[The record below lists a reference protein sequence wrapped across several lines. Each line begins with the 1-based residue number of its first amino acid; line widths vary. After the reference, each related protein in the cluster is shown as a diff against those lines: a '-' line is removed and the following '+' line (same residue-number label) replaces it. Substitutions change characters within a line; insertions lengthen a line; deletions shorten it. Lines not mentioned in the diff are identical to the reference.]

1 MIINF
6 FYWGVCNPLICF
18 FITCMIYNKL
28 IKGNVHGRYLSRE
41 INKKRRISKTKAK
54 SKIKNEITE
63 KSERRSIKMSQ
74 QTITLLFLVFTI
86 ISFILEKIPL
96 GLTASICAIGLTLT
110 GVVDVSTTFSQY
122 VNSNV
127 ILCVGMFVV
136 GQALF
141 ETGMANKIGG
151 LVTRFAR
158 TERTLIIAIM
168 VIVGVMSGFLSN
180 TGTAAVLIP
189 VVCGIADES
198 GYSRSR
204 LLMPLVFAAALG
216 GNLSIIGAPGNLMG
230 VNALQEMGLSTSFF
244 MYAPVGVPMLLVGII
259 YFVFIGYR
267 FLPDGKGA
275 VGATVEKQK
284 DFSDV
289 PKWKQTVSLIVLI
302 LVILAMIFE
311 KQIGVSIEISAC
323 IGAIILVLVGVL
335 SEKEALA
342 SIDLKVVFL
351 FGGSLTLAKAL
362 DTTGAGE
369 LIADKIVGLLG
380 ADPNPIVLLLVI
392 FIVTCALT
400 NFMSNTATTALMI
413 PIAVSLANNLGAD
426 PRAVVIAT
434 VIAGSC
440 AYATPIGMPA
450 NTMVVGLGGYKFKDY
465 VKSGLPLILVSF
477 VICMILLPV
486 LFPFYP

>member
-1 MIINF
+1 
-6 FYWGVCNPLICF
+6 
-18 FITCMIYNKL
+18 
-28 IKGNVHGRYLSRE
+28 
-41 INKKRRISKTKAK
+41 
-54 SKIKNEITE
+54 
-63 KSERRSIKMSQ
+63 MSQ
-74 QTITLLFLVFTI
+74 TTITLLFLVFTI

-96 GLTASICAIGLTLT
+96 GLTASICAIGLILT
-110 GVVDVSTTFSQY
+110 GVVDATTTFSQY

-151 LVTRFAR
+151 LVTKFAR
-158 TERTLIIAIM
+158 TEKTLIIAIM

-244 MYAPVGVPMLLVGII
+244 MYAPVGVPMLVLGIL

-267 FLPDGKGA
+267 FLPNGNQVAGEALD
-275 VGATVEKQK
+275 QQ
-284 DFSDV
+284 DFSHV
-289 PKWKQTVSLIVLI
+289 PKWKQTVSLVVLI

-311 KQIGVSIEISAC
+311 KEIGISIEVSAC
-323 IGAIILVLVGVL
+323 IGAIILVLTGVI
-335 SEKEALA
+335 SEKEALK

-380 ADPNPIVLLLVI
+380 SDPSPILLLLVI
-392 FIVTCALT
+392 FIVTCVLT

-477 VICMILLPV
+477 VICMILLPI
-486 LFPFYP
+486 LFPFYS

>member
-1 MIINF
+1 
-6 FYWGVCNPLICF
+6 
-18 FITCMIYNKL
+18 
-28 IKGNVHGRYLSRE
+28 
-41 INKKRRISKTKAK
+41 
-54 SKIKNEITE
+54 
-63 KSERRSIKMSQ
+63 MSPT
-74 QTITLLFLVFTI
+74 TITLLFLAFAIV
-86 ISFILEKIPL
+86 SFILEKIPL
-96 GLTASICAIGLTLT
+96 GLTATICALGLTLT
-110 GVVDVSTTFSQY
+110 GVLDATTTFSQY

-151 LVTRFAR
+151 IVTKFAK
-158 TERTLIIAIM
+158 TEKMLIVAIM

-230 VNALQEMGLSTSFF
+230 VNALQELGLSTGFF
-244 MYAPVGVPMLLVGII
+244 MYAPVGVPMLILGII

-275 VGATVEKQK
+275 NGAAVEGQK
-284 DFSDV
+284 DFSNV
-289 PKWKQTVSLIVLI
+289 PQWKQIVSLVVLI
-302 LVILAMIFE
+302 VVILAMIFE
-311 KQIGVSIEISAC
+311 DQIGIKIQVSAC
-323 IGAIILVLVGVL
+323 VGAVILVLAGVL
-335 SEKEALA
+335 TEKEALA
-342 SIDLKVVFL
+342 SIDLKVVLL
-351 FGGSLTLAKAL
+351 FGGSLALAKAL
-362 DTTGAGE
+362 DTTGAGT
-369 LIADKIVGLLG
+369 LVADKIVGLLG
-380 ADPNPIVLLLVI
+380 ANPNPIVLLLVI

-400 NFMSNTATTALMI
+400 NFMSNTATTALMV
-413 PIAVSLANNLGAD
+413 PIAVSLAQSLGAD

-465 VKSGLPLILVSF
+465 VKAGLPLILVSF
-477 VICMILLPV
+477 VICMVLLPI

>member
-1 MIINF
+1 
-6 FYWGVCNPLICF
+6 
-18 FITCMIYNKL
+18 
-28 IKGNVHGRYLSRE
+28 
-41 INKKRRISKTKAK
+41 
-54 SKIKNEITE
+54 
-63 KSERRSIKMSQ
+63 MSHT
-74 QTITLLFLVFTI
+74 TITLLFLVFTI

-110 GVVDVSTTFSQY
+110 GVVDATTTFSQY

-151 LVTRFAR
+151 LVTRFAK
-158 TERTLIIAIM
+158 TEKTLIVAIM

-230 VNALQEMGLSTSFF
+230 VNALQEMGMSTSFF
-244 MYAPVGVPMLLVGII
+244 MYAPVGIPMLAIGIL
-259 YFVFIGYR
+259 YFVCFGYKL
-267 FLPDGKGA
+267 LPDGKTTA
-275 VGATVEKQK
+275 VAAAEEQQ
-284 DFSDV
+284 DFSEV
-289 PKWKQTVSLIVLI
+289 PKWKQTVSLVVLI

-311 KQIGVSIEISAC
+311 EQIGISIQISAC
-323 IGAIILVLVGVL
+323 IGAIFLVLTGVI

-342 SIDLKVVFL
+342 SIDLKVVLL

-380 ADPNPIVLLLVI
+380 ADPNPIILLLVI
-392 FIVTCALT
+392 FIVTCVLT

-426 PRAVVIAT
+426 PRSVVIAT

-477 VICMILLPV
+477 VICMILLPI

>member
-1 MIINF
+1 MKCVRPTF
-6 FYWGVCNPLICF
+6 F
-18 FITCMIYNKL
+18 
-28 IKGNVHGRYLSRE
+28 
-41 INKKRRISKTKAK
+41 K
-54 SKIKNEITE
+54 SKKQKNETKRKEIF
-63 KSERRSIKMSQ
+63 RMSQ
-74 QTITLLFLVFTI
+74 TTITLLFLTFTI

-96 GLTASICAIGLTLT
+96 GLTATICALGLTLT
-110 GVVDVSTTFSQY
+110 GVLDASTTFAQY

-151 LVTRFAR
+151 IVTKFAR

-244 MYAPVGVPMLLVGII
+244 MYAPVGVPMLILGII
-259 YFVFIGYR
+259 YFVFLGYR
-267 FLPDGKGA
+267 FLPDGTEAGGA
-275 VGATVEKQK
+275 AVEAQK
-284 DFSDV
+284 DFSNV
-289 PKWKQTVSLIVLI
+289 PKWKQVISLVVLTV
-302 LVILAMIFE
+302 VIIAMIFE
-311 KQIGVSIEISAC
+311 EEIGISIQVSSC
-323 IGAIILVLVGVL
+323 IGAVFLVLTGVL
-335 SEKEALA
+335 SEKEALQ
-342 SIDLKVVFL
+342 SIDLKVVLL
-351 FGGSLTLAKAL
+351 FGGSLSLAKAL
-362 DTTGAGE
+362 DTTGAGN

-380 ADPNPIVLLLVI
+380 ANPNPIVLLLVI

-465 VKSGLPLILVSF
+465 VKSGLPLILFSF
-477 VICMILLPV
+477 AICMILLPI

>member
-1 MIINF
+1 MKCVRPTLF
-6 FYWGVCNPLICF
+6 
-18 FITCMIYNKL
+18 
-28 IKGNVHGRYLSRE
+28 
-41 INKKRRISKTKAK
+41 K
-54 SKIKNEITE
+54 SKKQKNETKRKEIF
-63 KSERRSIKMSQ
+63 RMSQ
-74 QTITLLFLVFTI
+74 TTITLLFLTFTI

-96 GLTASICAIGLTLT
+96 GLTATICALGLTLT
-110 GVVDVSTTFSQY
+110 GVLDASTTFAQY

-151 LVTRFAR
+151 IVTKFAR

-244 MYAPVGVPMLLVGII
+244 MYAPVGVPMLILGII
-259 YFVFIGYR
+259 YFVFLGYR
-267 FLPDGKGA
+267 FLPDGTAAGGA
-275 VGATVEKQK
+275 AVEAQK
-284 DFSDV
+284 DFSNV
-289 PKWKQTVSLIVLI
+289 PKWKQVISLVVLIV
-302 LVILAMIFE
+302 VIIAMIFE
-311 KQIGVSIEISAC
+311 EEIGISIQVSSC
-323 IGAIILVLVGVL
+323 IGAVFLVLTGVL
-335 SEKEALA
+335 TEKEALQ
-342 SIDLKVVFL
+342 SIDLKVVLL
-351 FGGSLTLAKAL
+351 FGGSLSLAKAL
-362 DTTGAGE
+362 DTTGAGN

-380 ADPNPIVLLLVI
+380 ANPNPIVLLLVI

-465 VKSGLPLILVSF
+465 VKSGLPLIFVSF
-477 VICMILLPV
+477 AICMILLPI

>member
-1 MIINF
+1 
-6 FYWGVCNPLICF
+6 
-18 FITCMIYNKL
+18 
-28 IKGNVHGRYLSRE
+28 
-41 INKKRRISKTKAK
+41 
-54 SKIKNEITE
+54 
-63 KSERRSIKMSQ
+63 MSPT
-74 QTITLLFLVFTI
+74 TITLLFLLFAVV
-86 ISFILEKIPL
+86 SFILEKIPL
-96 GLTASICAIGLTLT
+96 GLTATVVALGLNLT
-110 GVVDVSTTFSQY
+110 GVLDVSATFAGY

-151 LVTRFAR
+151 IVTRFAR
-158 TERTLIIAIM
+158 NERILIIAIM

-230 VNALQEMGLSTSFF
+230 VNALQELGLSTSFF
-244 MYAPVGVPMLLVGII
+244 MYAPVGIPMLIVGIL
-259 YFVFIGYR
+259 YFAFIGYR
-267 FLPDGKGA
+267 FLPEGKGTGQA
-275 VGATVEKQK
+275 SVGEERS
-284 DFSDV
+284 FENV
-289 PKWKQTVSLIVLI
+289 PQWKQMVSLVVLI

-311 KQIGVSIEISAC
+311 DQIGIKIQVSAC
-323 IGAIILVLVGVL
+323 IGAVILVLTGVI
-335 SEKEALA
+335 SEKAALE
-342 SIDLKVVFL
+342 SIDLKVVLL
-351 FGGSLTLAKAL
+351 FGGSLALANAL
-362 DTTGAGE
+362 DTTGAGT

-380 ADPNPIVLLLVI
+380 TDPNPIILLLVI

-400 NFMSNTATTALMI
+400 NFMSNTATTALMV
-413 PIAVSLANNLGAD
+413 PIAVSLAESLGAD

-450 NTMVVGLGGYKFKDY
+450 NTMVVGLGGYKFNDY

-477 VICMILLPV
+477 VLCMVLLPV
-486 LFPFYP
+486 LYPFYP

>member
-1 MIINF
+1 
-6 FYWGVCNPLICF
+6 
-18 FITCMIYNKL
+18 
-28 IKGNVHGRYLSRE
+28 
-41 INKKRRISKTKAK
+41 
-54 SKIKNEITE
+54 
-63 KSERRSIKMSQ
+63 MSQ
-74 QTITLLFLVFTI
+74 TTITLLFLTFTI

-96 GLTASICAIGLTLT
+96 GLTATICALGLTLT
-110 GVVDVSTTFSQY
+110 GVLDASTTFAQY

-151 LVTRFAR
+151 IVTKFAR

-244 MYAPVGVPMLLVGII
+244 MYAPVGVPMLILGII
-259 YFVFIGYR
+259 YFVFLGYR
-267 FLPDGKGA
+267 FLPDGTEAGGA
-275 VGATVEKQK
+275 AVEAQK
-284 DFSDV
+284 DFSNV
-289 PKWKQTVSLIVLI
+289 PKWKQVISLVVLTV
-302 LVILAMIFE
+302 VIIAMIFE
-311 KQIGVSIEISAC
+311 EEIGISIQVSSC
-323 IGAIILVLVGVL
+323 IGAVFLVLTGVL
-335 SEKEALA
+335 SEKEALQ
-342 SIDLKVVFL
+342 SIDLKVVLL
-351 FGGSLTLAKAL
+351 FGGSLSLAKAL
-362 DTTGAGE
+362 DTTGAGN

-380 ADPNPIVLLLVI
+380 ANPNPIVLLLVI

-465 VKSGLPLILVSF
+465 VKSGLPLILFSF
-477 VICMILLPV
+477 AICIILLPI

>member
-1 MIINF
+1 
-6 FYWGVCNPLICF
+6 
-18 FITCMIYNKL
+18 
-28 IKGNVHGRYLSRE
+28 
-41 INKKRRISKTKAK
+41 
-54 SKIKNEITE
+54 
-63 KSERRSIKMSQ
+63 MSQ
-74 QTITLLFLVFTI
+74 TTITLLFLTFTI

-96 GLTASICAIGLTLT
+96 GLTATICALGLTLT
-110 GVVDVSTTFSQY
+110 GVLDASTTFAQY

-151 LVTRFAR
+151 IVTKFAR

-244 MYAPVGVPMLLVGII
+244 MYAPVGVPMLILGII
-259 YFVFIGYR
+259 YFVFLGYR
-267 FLPDGKGA
+267 FLPDGTEAGGA
-275 VGATVEKQK
+275 AVEAQK
-284 DFSDV
+284 DFSNV
-289 PKWKQTVSLIVLI
+289 PKWKQVISLVVLIV
-302 LVILAMIFE
+302 VIIAMIFE
-311 KQIGVSIEISAC
+311 EEIGISIQISSC
-323 IGAIILVLVGVL
+323 IGAAFLVLTGVL
-335 SEKEALA
+335 SEKEALQ
-342 SIDLKVVFL
+342 SIDLKVVLL
-351 FGGSLTLAKAL
+351 FGGSLSLAKAL
-362 DTTGAGE
+362 DTTGAGN

-380 ADPNPIVLLLVI
+380 ANPNPIVLLLVI

-465 VKSGLPLILVSF
+465 VKSGLPLILFSF
-477 VICMILLPV
+477 AICMILLPI

>member
-1 MIINF
+1 
-6 FYWGVCNPLICF
+6 
-18 FITCMIYNKL
+18 
-28 IKGNVHGRYLSRE
+28 
-41 INKKRRISKTKAK
+41 
-54 SKIKNEITE
+54 
-63 KSERRSIKMSQ
+63 MSHT
-74 QTITLLFLVFTI
+74 TITLLFLVFTI

-110 GVVDVSTTFSQY
+110 GVVDATTTFSQY

-151 LVTRFAR
+151 LVTRFAK
-158 TERTLIIAIM
+158 TEKTLIVAIM

-230 VNALQEMGLSTSFF
+230 VNALQEMGMSTSFF
-244 MYAPVGVPMLLVGII
+244 MYAPVGIPMLAIGIL
-259 YFVFIGYR
+259 YFVCLGYK
-267 FLPDGKGA
+267 LLLDGKTTA
-275 VGATVEKQK
+275 VAAAEEQQ
-284 DFSDV
+284 DFSEV
-289 PKWKQTVSLIVLI
+289 PKWKQTVSLVVLI

-311 KQIGVSIEISAC
+311 EQIGISIQISAC
-323 IGAIILVLVGVL
+323 IGAIFLVLTGVI

-342 SIDLKVVFL
+342 SIDLKVVLL

-380 ADPNPIVLLLVI
+380 ADPNPIILLLVI
-392 FIVTCALT
+392 FIVTCVLT

-426 PRAVVIAT
+426 PRSVVIAT

-477 VICMILLPV
+477 VICMILLPI

>member
-1 MIINF
+1 MKCVRPTF
-6 FYWGVCNPLICF
+6 F
-18 FITCMIYNKL
+18 
-28 IKGNVHGRYLSRE
+28 
-41 INKKRRISKTKAK
+41 K
-54 SKIKNEITE
+54 SKKQKNETKRKE
-63 KSERRSIKMSQ
+63 FFRMSQ
-74 QTITLLFLVFTI
+74 TTITLLFLTFTI

-96 GLTASICAIGLTLT
+96 GLTATICALGLTLT
-110 GVVDVSTTFSQY
+110 GVLDASTTFAQY

-151 LVTRFAR
+151 IFTKFAR

-168 VIVGVMSGFLSN
+168 VIVGVMSGILSN

-244 MYAPVGVPMLLVGII
+244 MYAPVGVPMLILGII
-259 YFVFIGYR
+259 YFVFLGYR
-267 FLPDGKGA
+267 FLPDGTEAGGA
-275 VGATVEKQK
+275 AVEAQK
-284 DFSDV
+284 DFSNV
-289 PKWKQTVSLIVLI
+289 PKWKQVISLVVLTV
-302 LVILAMIFE
+302 VIIAMIFE
-311 KQIGVSIEISAC
+311 EEIGISIQVSSC
-323 IGAIILVLVGVL
+323 IGAVFLVLTGVL
-335 SEKEALA
+335 SEKEALQ
-342 SIDLKVVFL
+342 SIDLKVVLL
-351 FGGSLTLAKAL
+351 FGGSLSLAKAL
-362 DTTGAGE
+362 DTTGAGN

-380 ADPNPIVLLLVI
+380 ANPNLIVLLLVI

-465 VKSGLPLILVSF
+465 VKSGLPLILFSF
-477 VICMILLPV
+477 AICMILLPI

>member
-1 MIINF
+1 
-6 FYWGVCNPLICF
+6 
-18 FITCMIYNKL
+18 
-28 IKGNVHGRYLSRE
+28 
-41 INKKRRISKTKAK
+41 
-54 SKIKNEITE
+54 
-63 KSERRSIKMSQ
+63 MSQ
-74 QTITLLFLVFTI
+74 ITITLLFLVFTI

-110 GVVDVSTTFSQY
+110 GVVDATTTFSQY
-122 VNSNV
+122 VN
-127 ILCVGMFVV
+127 LCVGMFVV

-151 LVTRFAR
+151 LVTKFAR
-158 TERTLIIAIM
+158 TEKTLIIAIM

-244 MYAPVGVPMLLVGII
+244 MYAPVGIPMLVLGIL

-267 FLPDGKGA
+267 FLPNGNHTSGEA
-275 VGATVEKQK
+275 LEQQ
-284 DFSDV
+284 DFSHV
-289 PKWKQTVSLIVLI
+289 PKWKQTVSLVVLI

-311 KQIGVSIEISAC
+311 KEIGISIEVSAC
-323 IGAIILVLVGVL
+323 IGAIVLVLTGVI
-335 SEKEALA
+335 SEKEALK

-380 ADPNPIVLLLVI
+380 SNPNPILLLLVI
-392 FIVTCALT
+392 FIVTCVLT

-477 VICMILLPV
+477 VICMILLPI

>member
-1 MIINF
+1 
-6 FYWGVCNPLICF
+6 
-18 FITCMIYNKL
+18 
-28 IKGNVHGRYLSRE
+28 
-41 INKKRRISKTKAK
+41 
-54 SKIKNEITE
+54 
-63 KSERRSIKMSQ
+63 MSQ

-96 GLTASICAIGLTLT
+96 GLTASICAIGLTIT
-110 GVVDVSTTFSQY
+110 GVLDVSTTFSQY

-151 LVTRFAR
+151 TVTKFAR
-158 TERTLIIAIM
+158 TEKTLIIAIM
-168 VIVGVMSGFLSN
+168 VIVGIMSGFLSN

-230 VNALQEMGLSTSFF
+230 VNALQEMGRSTSFF
-244 MYAPVGVPMLLVGII
+244 MYAPVGVPMLILGIL

-267 FLPDGKGA
+267 FLPDGKGTT
-275 VGATVEKQK
+275 GAAIEDQK
-284 DFSDV
+284 DFSGV
-289 PKWKQTVSLIVLI
+289 PKWKQTVSLVVLI

-311 KQIGVSIEISAC
+311 ELIGISIQLSAC
-323 IGAIILVLVGVL
+323 IGAIVLVLTGVL

-342 SIDLKVVFL
+342 SIDLKVVLL
-351 FGGSLTLAKAL
+351 FGGSLALSKAL

-369 LIADKIVGLLG
+369 LIADKLVGLLG
-380 ADPNPIVLLLVI
+380 ADPNPVILLLVI

-477 VICMILLPV
+477 AICMILLPI